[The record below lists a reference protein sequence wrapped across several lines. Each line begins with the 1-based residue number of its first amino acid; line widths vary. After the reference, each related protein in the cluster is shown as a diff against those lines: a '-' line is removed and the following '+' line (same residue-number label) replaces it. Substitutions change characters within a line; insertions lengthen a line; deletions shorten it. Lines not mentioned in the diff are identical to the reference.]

1 MKLDSRIFDSI
12 RLKPDAERLMRE
24 ACPACQWQGCEQPGP
39 YPAPKGRG
47 RENEYL
53 HFCLDHV
60 RAYNKGY
67 NYFDGMSDDDVA
79 AYQKADL
86 TGQRPTWFMGANR
99 FARMPNMKARRGMFR
114 ADLHTDDPFGLFGER
129 EPAAETS
136 ETPRQRPPLR
146 TLERRALRGLD
157 LAEDFT
163 KENIKARFKELVKL
177 HHPDANGGDRASEDR
192 LRDVIQAYSY
202 LRKAGLA

>member
-1 MKLDSRIFDSI
+1 MMKLDSRIFDSI
-12 RLKPDAERLMRE
+12 RLKPDKDRLVRD
-24 ACPACQWQGCEQPGP
+24 ACPTCQWQGCDQPGP

-53 HFCLDHV
+53 QFCLDHV

-86 TGQRPTWFMGANR
+86 TGQRPTWFIGANR
-99 FARMPNMKARRGMFR
+99 FARMPNTKARARMFR
-114 ADLHTDDPFGLFGER
+114 ADLHTDDPFALFEENEPR
-129 EPAAETS
+129 EDAA
-136 ETPRQRPPLR
+136 RRRPLR
-146 TLERRALRGLD
+146 TLERRALRALD

-163 KENIKARFKELVKL
+163 GESIKARFKELVKL